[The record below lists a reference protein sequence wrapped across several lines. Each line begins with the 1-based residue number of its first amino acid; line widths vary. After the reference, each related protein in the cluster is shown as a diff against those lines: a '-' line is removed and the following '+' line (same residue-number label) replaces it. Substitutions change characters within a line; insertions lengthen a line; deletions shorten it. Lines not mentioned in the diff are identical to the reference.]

1 MSPLTI
7 PNNFLLSTVVKVV
20 TCVEVITPAVV
31 EVAAGRV
38 ILFATLTP
46 VEIVVFVAA
55 IATLEAAGVTAPKA
69 KFAVVILSSSVL
81 SVEVITPA
89 RVDDAAPILTE
100 CSFFALV
107 FVELPLTLVQV
118 KFIATLEA
126 VLVQQLS
133 SFK

>member
-1 MSPLTI
+1 M
-7 PNNFLLSTVVKVV
+7 F
-20 TCVEVITPAVV
+20 
-31 EVAAGRV
+31 AA
-38 ILFATLTP
+38 LTP

-89 RVDDAAPILTE
+89 RVDDAAPISTE
-100 CSFFALV
+100 CLLFASV
-107 FVELPLTLVQV
+107 SVELPLTSVQV

-126 VLVQQLS
+126 VLVQQLP